1 MVGVVVTTEG
11 KVILTLIHHSQ
22 TQPLASPDNESF
34 DLRAIQAIL
43 RRLEGLG
50 VVWEIVD
57 TMTISDEELTNL
69 YIEATLPTARTKY
82 RVRQVFGSKRHAGF
96 LFGRGVPALLV
107 YELGKSSPVDV
118 YPHRRGTRTVTI
130 RAFLEDLL
138 KTLEKA
144 PAAAESR
151 KPDHTLVERMDRLR
165 QKIGPIGVHV
175 PGLIREGRRR

>member
-1 MVGVVVTTEG
+1 MVGVLVTTEG
-11 KVILTLIHHSQ
+11 KVILKLIHHSQ

-34 DLRAIQAIL
+34 DLRAIQAVL

-107 YELGKSSPVDV
+107 YEPGKSYPVDV

-138 KTLEKA
+138 KALKKA

-165 QKIGPIGVHV
+165 Q
-175 PGLIREGRRR
+175 

>member
-1 MVGVVVTTEG
+1 M
-11 KVILTLIHHSQ
+11 ILKLIHHSQ
-22 TQPLASPDNESF
+22 TQLLASPDNEGF

-50 VVWEIVD
+50 VAWETVD

-107 YELGKSSPVDV
+107 YDPGKSHPVDV

-130 RAFLEDLL
+130 RAFLEGVL

-175 PGLIREGRRR
+175 SGLIREGRRR